1 MTTFGTANYA
11 VLLLYLAGMLGI
23 GWVCSRRV
31 TDSRS
36 YFLANGQMNHV
47 VVGVS
52 ILGTYLSALTML
64 ALPGMSYGKHDWTFV
79 VQLPFLIVTGAV
91 VVNFI
96 LPRYRDAGVISVYE
110 FLEKRIHV
118 SARLVGSVSF
128 IIMSIAR
135 MSIILYLT
143 ALALHTATG
152 LPLVGTIVVMGAII
166 IVYTWLGGIEA
177 VIYTDAI
184 QVAIFIIGALLTL
197 YFIMQR
203 VPFDTFVAVTAEHRK
218 MRMLIPAFD
227 PTKIVTLW
235 LILETIFQ
243 TIRIYGTQQDIA
255 QRFMTTK
262 STKEANES
270 VWIATLGYI
279 PLGLLFYF
287 IGTAL
292 FVFYKVH
299 PTIHLPVKT
308 DQIYPFFIVNNLP
321 PGLAGLVV
329 AAFFAAS
336 MSSIDSSMNSAS
348 TVYVE
353 DFLRRFGRK
362 QRSEAYYLARARLFT
377 VIWGGLAIL
386 LALVFIRTSYA
397 QVLWGKTMGIVTN
410 GMLGLLVL
418 ALLPVKINKWAAGAG
433 MVAAYAAL
441 FAMMASNINYL
452 LWPVIGNTLCFFV
465 GLFLSPL
472 FEAAEAATTLGAR
485 VATLEAKES
494 VSPKDSQ

>member
-1 MTTFGTANYA
+1 MVTFGTANYA

-36 YFLANGQMNHV
+36 YFLANGQMNYI

-64 ALPGMSYGKHDWTFV
+64 ALPAMSYGEHDWTFM
-79 VQLPFLIVTGAV
+79 VQLPFLVVTGAV

-118 SARLVGSVSF
+118 SARLVGSISF
-128 IIMSIAR
+128 IIMSVAR

-184 QVAIFIIGALLTL
+184 QVVIFVFGAILTL
-197 YFIMQR
+197 FFILNR
-203 VPFDTFVAVTAEHRK
+203 VPFDAFIAIAAENHKLRMFVTD
-218 MRMLIPAFD
+218 FD

-262 STKEANES
+262 STKEANDS

-292 FVFYKVH
+292 FVFYKVY
-299 PTIHLPVKT
+299 PTLHLPAKY
-308 DQIYPFFIVNNLP
+308 DQIYPFFRRGRFRWCHIWWCHIRRCHIRWCHIRSCQIGRDGYILHA
-321 PGLAGLVV
+321 L
-329 AAFFAAS
+329 
-336 MSSIDSSMNSAS
+336 SIA
-348 TVYVE
+348 
-353 DFLRRFGRK
+353 LR
-362 QRSEAYYLARARLFT
+362 
-377 VIWGGLAIL
+377 
-386 LALVFIRTSYA
+386 ALV
-397 QVLWGKTMGIVTN
+397 K
-410 GMLGLLVL
+410 
-418 ALLPVKINKWAAGAG
+418 P
-433 MVAAYAAL
+433 
-441 FAMMASNINYL
+441 
-452 LWPVIGNTLCFFV
+452 
-465 GLFLSPL
+465 
-472 FEAAEAATTLGAR
+472 
-485 VATLEAKES
+485 ES
-494 VSPKDSQ
+494 E